1 MTVDA
6 SETQN
11 LLEVPVGNLEP
22 GMYVA
27 ALDRPWLETPF
38 AMQGFFVKDQEDIDF
53 VAKHASFVYVDPRRR
68 SKVKA
73 QPQKSA
79 KRTYKDQSSLKREFE
94 TAQVDLTSASDAIK
108 KVFGQLKQGGNVD
121 VGAVQTA
128 INPLIDS
135 VLRNS
140 EALASLVRMKSKDDY
155 LYNHSL
161 TMAVWAAIFG
171 RQLGFDRERLKNLAL
186 GAALIDTGMATVA
199 DEIVLATG
207 SLTDAQTKEV
217 RKHVKNGLKV
227 LQKSGQLSPDVL
239 EMVATH
245 HERYDGS
252 GYPRGIKGMDIP
264 VFGRIAGLVDSY
276 DAMITARPY
285 AKPRSS
291 FEAMQ
296 EISDLKDQ
304 YFQGELVEQFMQA
317 IGLFPTGSVVEL
329 NSGEIGVV
337 VQQNTTRRLRPKVIL
352 VLDDQGCRHEK
363 LVVLDLAKYV
373 NEGDNKSDLWI
384 ANELQ
389 PGAHGIQPNEYFL

>member
-1 MTVDA
+1 
-6 SETQN
+6 
-11 LLEVPVGNLEP
+11 
-22 GMYVA
+22 MYVA

-38 AMQGFFVKDQEDIDF
+38 AMQGFLVKDQEDIDF
-53 VAKHASFVYVDPRRR
+53 VAKHAAFVYVDPQKR

-73 QPQKSA
+73 QPRKTVR
-79 KRTYKDQSSLKREFE
+79 RTYKDQSSLKREIE
-94 TAQVDLTSASDAIK
+94 TAQVDLTSASEAIK
-108 KVFGQLKQGGNVD
+108 KVFTQLKQGGDVD
-121 VGAVQTA
+121 VGAVATA

-140 EALASLVRMKSKDDY
+140 EALASLVRMKSKGDY

-171 RQLGFDRERLKNLAL
+171 RQLGFDRDRLKNLAL
-186 GAALIDTGMATVA
+186 GAALIDTGMASVA
-199 DEIVLATG
+199 DEIVLETG
-207 SLTDAQTKEV
+207 SLSASQTKEV
-217 RKHVKNGLKV
+217 RKHVKKGLDI
-227 LQKSGQLSPDVL
+227 LRKSGQLSPDVL

-276 DAMITARPY
+276 DAMITERPH

-296 EISDLKDQ
+296 EIADLKDQ
-304 YFQGELVEQFMQA
+304 HFQGELVEQFMQA

-337 VQQNTTRRLRPKVIL
+337 VQQNATRRLRPKVIL
-352 VLDDQGCRHEK
+352 VLDDQGNRHEK

-373 NEGDNKSDLWI
+373 NDGENKSDLWI

>member
-1 MTVDA
+1 MA
-6 SETQN
+6 
-11 LLEVPVGNLEP
+11 
-22 GMYVA
+22 
-27 ALDRPWLETPF
+27 
-38 AMQGFFVKDQEDIDF
+38 
-53 VAKHASFVYVDPRRR
+53 
-68 SKVKA
+68 
-73 QPQKSA
+73 
-79 KRTYKDQSSLKREFE
+79 
-94 TAQVDLTSASDAIK
+94 
-108 KVFGQLKQGGNVD
+108 
-121 VGAVQTA
+121 TA

-140 EALASLVRMKSKDDY
+140 EALASLVRMKSKGDY

-171 RQLGFDRERLKNLAL
+171 RQLGFDRDRLKNLAL
-186 GAALIDTGMATVA
+186 GAALIDTGMASVS

-207 SLTDAQTKEV
+207 SLSASQTKEV
-217 RKHVKNGLKV
+217 RKHVKKGLDI
-227 LQKSGQLSPDVL
+227 LRKSGQLSPDVL

-276 DAMITARPY
+276 DAMITERPH

-296 EISDLKDQ
+296 EIADLKDQ
-304 YFQGELVEQFMQA
+304 HFQGELVEQFMQA

-337 VQQNTTRRLRPKVIL
+337 VQQNATRRLRPKVIL
-352 VLDDQGCRHEK
+352 VLDDQGNRHEK

-373 NEGDNKSDLWI
+373 NDGENKSDLWI